1 MSNQQRR
8 LASLALT
15 PLLLVFVAA
24 CSSVGGT
31 VPSPTTAP
39 TGGISEAPSA
49 SPSEV
54 ASPSAA
60 GGIDHKT
67 GATDVL
73 LRYDEG
79 GGLMMAGYSAAQA
92 PIFTLYGDGTAIFRN
107 PLKEPPPAQGS
118 TMAFNPLRTAKL
130 TQDQIG
136 ELLTLALGEGG
147 LAVARPNYDNPMVA
161 DVGTTVFT
169 IDAGGIKKAVSIMA
183 LGMDVDPSN
192 PDGPARAA
200 FKKLAARL
208 ADFDQ
213 GGSIATAVYEPKAYR
228 ATLVDG
234 GGMVAPD
241 TVDWPWK
248 DLTVK
253 DFKADADPNGNQFP
267 HATLTAE
274 QVAALGL
281 KDVQGGSFGTPIKG
295 TDGKPYVLA
304 LRPILPDDPEA

>member
-1 MSNQQRR
+1 MSNQPRR
-8 LASLALT
+8 LASLAVAPLFLLT
-15 PLLLVFVAA
+15 VVACNGGGA
-24 CSSVGGT
+24 PAASS
-31 VPSPTTAP
+31 SA
-39 TGGISEAPSA
+39 APSA
-49 SPSEV
+49 VPS
-54 ASPSAA
+54 ARPTDAPSPSAA

-67 GATDVL
+67 GPTDVL

-92 PIFTLYGDGTAIFRN
+92 PIFTLYGDGTVIFRN
-107 PLKEPPPAQGS
+107 PVKEPPAAQGS
-118 TMAFNPLRTAKL
+118 TTPFNPLRTAKL
-130 TQDQIG
+130 SEAQIT

-147 LAVARPNYDNPMVA
+147 LAGARPNYDNPMVA

-200 FKKLAARL
+200 FKKLADRL

-213 GGSIATAVYEPKAYR
+213 GGSIETSVYEPKAYR

-234 GGMVAPD
+234 NGMAAPD
-241 TVDWPWK
+241 VVAWPWS

-253 DFKADADPNGNQFP
+253 DFKPDADPNGLQFP
-267 HATLTAE
+267 HATLTPQ
-274 QVAALGL
+274 QVAALGIRNAE
-281 KDVQGGSFGTPIKG
+281 GGFFGTPIKG
-295 TDGKPYVLA
+295 SDSKPYILA
-304 LRPILPDDPEA
+304 VRPILPDDPDA

>member
-1 MSNQQRR
+1 MPNQPRR

-15 PLLLVFVAA
+15 PFLLASVVA
-24 CSSVGGT
+24 CSSGGA
-31 VPSPTTAP
+31 PAGSPTGEP
-39 TGGISEAPSA
+39 SGAPSSSA
-49 SPSEV
+49 SDEP
-54 ASPSAA
+54 SPSAA

-67 GATDVL
+67 GAADVL

-92 PIFTLYGDGTAIFRN
+92 PIFTLYGDGTVIFRD
-107 PLKEPPPAQGS
+107 PLKEPPAAQGS
-118 TMAFNPLRTAKL
+118 TTRFNPMRTAKL
-130 TQDQIG
+130 SEKQVV

-169 IDAGGIKKAVSIMA
+169 IDAGGITKSVSIMA
-183 LGMDVDPSN
+183 LGMDLEPGN
-192 PDGPARAA
+192 PDAAARAG
-200 FKKLAARL
+200 FKKLAGRL

-213 GGSIATAVYEPKAYR
+213 GGSIETSVYEPKAYR

-234 GGMVAPD
+234 GGMAAPD
-241 TVDWPWK
+241 MVDWPWA

-253 DFKADADPNGNQFP
+253 DFKPDADPNGLQFP
-267 HATLTAE
+267 HATLTPA
-274 QVAALGL
+274 QVAALGV

-295 TDGKPYVLA
+295 SDAKPYILA
-304 LRPILPDDPEA
+304 VRPILPDDPDA